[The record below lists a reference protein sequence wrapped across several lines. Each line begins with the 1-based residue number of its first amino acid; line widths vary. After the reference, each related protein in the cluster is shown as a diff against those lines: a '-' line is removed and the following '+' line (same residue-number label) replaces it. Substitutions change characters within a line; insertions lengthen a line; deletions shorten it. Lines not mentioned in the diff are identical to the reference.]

1 MDKPSQQAIPN
12 EETPQSNHSSGTWL
26 LFWLLAILAVV
37 PLFLFITTPM
47 DVAYQALLGLF
58 SVAIMVVVSRVKP
71 TSRFVSLFLMAL
83 SLLVSTRYIYWRASE
98 TLVFES
104 GLEYVLGYGLF
115 TAELYAWLIL
125 FLGYLQTA
133 MPLERRV
140 VPLPENTDL
149 WPTVDIYI
157 PSYNESLSVVADT
170 VLAAQCLEYPADKLR
185 VYLLDDGRRDAF
197 AAFAARAGVGYI
209 SRDDNRHAKAGNLN
223 NALAQTSGDLVAVF
237 DCDHVPTCG
246 FLQYTVGGFIKD
258 ENLSLV
264 QTPHY
269 FYSPDPFERNL
280 AVGEDIPR
288 ESALFYGPVQQGND
302 FWNATFFCGSCA
314 VIRRTALQEV
324 EGFAVETVTEDAH
337 TALKM
342 QRKGWGTAYLGLPL
356 AAGLATERL
365 SLHIGQRARWAR
377 GMMQILRTDN
387 PLFGRG
393 LTFAQRLCY
402 LSAMLHFQFPLP
414 RVVFIT
420 APLAYL
426 LIGQNIIASSAEI
439 IVTYAL
445 PHLVHAI
452 YTNSRTNGR
461 YRHIFWGEI
470 YESVLAFQLVRPTL
484 TTLLNPNKGK
494 FNVTEKGGLVEQTFF
509 DIDAV
514 KPQLIVAFLLMAG
527 VGWGLV
533 RLYWHEYYD
542 VEPNVML
549 LNVFW
554 AGFSL
559 FTLLAAIAV
568 ARERQQSRVN
578 VRVSLQLPVSIFLEG
593 GHALGSELVD
603 ISMGGVRLRNLQKQE
618 LPSGVECVELIY
630 HKRRVVLPVVLIKGD
645 DKYLRLQFDDLDT
658 EQRRQLVSIVMGRED
673 AWLADQEYPAD
684 NPLRS
689 FWAMLRCI
697 LGLFAPSLFSSN
709 EDERQANS
717 MVRERLFTRWVMPVA
732 IFVLVVVLV
741 LLASLPAFADTAD
754 VDGYRA
760 RELVLGELGHSNGL
774 HIKGK
779 SGRAGTSFSLPRD
792 EVVRSARFDLLIDY
806 TSPDDTG
813 DTLMLSVNG
822 VEVGTV
828 ALDNKSETTPLRY
841 SVDVNPAYLIS
852 NNSVDVLLQGSYI
865 DECLNSSTA
874 VTKVDIL
881 PASRFILTTDTL
893 PTAKDLALLPRPFF
907 DPNASGESVVS
918 MVMPKAPSREQL
930 RSASVV
936 ASWLGAENHFR
947 SMTFKVG
954 DQLPTGHAI
963 VFATN
968 DRPVPDVST
977 TLIERPNIRLIENPN
992 STYGSLLVIEAPD
1005 DRGLV
1010 QAARFLAVH
1019 GKSLMGSNVNVSEL
1033 ADLDADLN
1041 KANRWADTSTVLQLG
1056 DIVDPKNL
1064 RVNGLTPPLISM
1076 PFRLSPSLNLWPGRT
1091 VPLRVKYQFPEGDWL
1106 DVNES
1111 RLDIT
1116 LNGGFL
1122 RSLPVNRKGLLEQLW
1137 GALGGQVRQSE
1148 KLIYLSPERL
1158 HGKNE
1163 LTFYFNLQPKV
1174 TDDCRSDVPNDVV
1187 SHLMPETYLD
1197 LSELRSMVSVPEL
1210 SLFTDSG
1217 YPFTSKADMSNS
1229 ALILPEQPDT
1239 QTLAAAFELVARFS
1253 EFTGKPGLNLAVAL
1267 GAEQLSSVQDRH
1279 WLVLADVAAPVTREV
1294 LKGSRLYVNKG
1305 RLRVASLSRF
1315 DWIKAMLWD
1324 GNKLSQDEADRTLN
1338 SREYL
1343 QALVSTASRTGG
1355 AESELAQ
1362 NNVVL
1367 TVLLTATDSYGIVDM
1382 VKQFDSP
1389 DIFNSVSGDL
1399 SIFDS
1404 GQKANS
1410 YRLEPT
1416 RLEGDENRYNRLRWW
1431 FAQRP
1436 LLLLALPLII
1446 VLFLVIQIYTLL
1458 IGRAKR
1464 RRDGGK

>member
-1 MDKPSQQAIPN
+1 VAKTSLQATAKDDKSHPL
-12 EETPQSNHSSGTWL
+12 GTWI
-26 LFWLLAILAVV
+26 LFWLLAIFAVI

-58 SVAIMVVVSRVKP
+58 SVSIMLLVSRLKP
-71 TSRFVSLFLMAL
+71 KSRFVSLFLMAL
-83 SLLVSTRYIYWRASE
+83 SLLVSTRYLYWRASE

-104 GLEYVLGYGLF
+104 GLEHVLGYGLLI
-115 TAELYAWLIL
+115 AELYAWLIL

-133 MPLERRV
+133 MPLERRLV
-140 VPLPENTDL
+140 SLPENTDL

-170 VLAAQCLEYPADKLR
+170 VLAAQCIEYPADKLN

-209 SRDDNRHAKAGNLN
+209 SRSDNHHAKAGNLN
-223 NALAQTSGDLVAVF
+223 NALAQTAGELIAVF

-246 FLQYTVGGFIKD
+246 FLQYTVGGFLTDKK
-258 ENLSLV
+258 LSLV

-280 AVGEDIPR
+280 AVGDDIPR

-314 VIRRTALQEV
+314 VIRRSALQEV

-342 QRKGWGTAYLGLPL
+342 QRKGWGTAYIGLPL

-377 GMMQILRTDN
+377 GMMQILRLDN

-393 LTFAQRLCY
+393 LTLAQRLCY

-439 IVTYAL
+439 ILTYAL
-445 PHLVHAI
+445 PHLVHSI

-470 YESVLAFQLVRPTL
+470 YESALAFQLVRPTL

-494 FNVTEKGGLVEQTFF
+494 FNVTDKGGLIDHTFF

-568 ARERQQSRVN
+568 ARERKQSRVN
-578 VRVSLQLPVSIFLEG
+578 VRVNLQLPVAVFLEG
-593 GHALGSELVD
+593 GHAIGSETVD
-603 ISMGGVRLRNLQKQE
+603 ISMGGVRLRNLQNQA
-618 LPSGVECVELIY
+618 PSAGVECIELIY
-630 HKRRVVLPVVLIKGD
+630 RARRVILPATLFGSN
-645 DKYLRLQFDDLDT
+645 DKHLRLQFGELNT

-673 AWLADQEYPAD
+673 AWLIDHEYPAD
-684 NPLRS
+684 HPLRS

-697 LGLFAPSLFSSN
+697 LGLFAPGMFSSS
-709 EDERQANS
+709 EGEREANS
-717 MVRERLFTRWVMPVA
+717 LLRERLLTRWVMPA
-732 IFVLVVVLV
+732 AMLVLVIVLV
-741 LLASLPAFADTAD
+741 LLASLPAFAETTDAN
-754 VDGYRA
+754 GYPS
-760 RELVLGELGHSNGL
+760 RELTLGELGHSNGL
-774 HIKGK
+774 HIRGK

-792 EVVRSARFDLLIDY
+792 QVVRTARFDLLINY
-806 TSPDDTG
+806 FSTNENG
-813 DTLMLSVNG
+813 DVLILSVNG
-822 VEVGTV
+822 LDIGTV
-828 ALDNKSETTPLRY
+828 NLDKSETTPLRY
-841 SVDVNPAYLIS
+841 SVNIDPSYLVS
-852 NNSVDVLLQGSYI
+852 NNSIDLLLKGSRA
-865 DECLNSSTA
+865 DECLNAQTS

-881 PASRFILTTDTL
+881 PTSKFVLTTDTL
-893 PTAKDLALLPRPFF
+893 PTAKELALLPRPFF
-907 DPNASGESVVS
+907 DPNASGESVMS
-918 MVMPKAPSREQL
+918 MVLPSSPSREQV
-930 RSASVV
+930 RSAAIV

-947 SMTFKVG
+947 SITFEISNE
-954 DQLPTGHAI
+954 LPTGHAI

-968 DRPVPDVST
+968 DRPILNVT
-977 TLIERPNIRLIENPN
+977 TAVIDHPSIRLAENP
-992 STYGSLLVIEAPD
+992 SSAYGSLLVIEAPD
-1005 DRGLV
+1005 DRGLE
-1010 QAARFLAVH
+1010 QAARFLAAQ
-1019 GKSLMGSNVNVSEL
+1019 GKTLIGSNVNASESP
-1033 ADLDADLN
+1033 DLDNERSIAS
-1041 KANRWADTSTVLQLG
+1041 RWSDTSTAIQLG
-1056 DIVDPKNL
+1056 DIVDPQDL

-1076 PFRLSPSLNLWPGRT
+1076 PFRLSPSLNLWPSRT

-1106 DVNES
+1106 DTNES
-1111 RLDIT
+1111 KLDIT

-1122 RSLPVNRKGLLEQLW
+1122 RSLPVNRRGLLEQLW
-1137 GALGGQVRQSE
+1137 GVLGGQVRQEE
-1148 KLIYLSPERL
+1148 KLIYLSPKRL

-1163 LTFYFNLQPKV
+1163 LTFYFNLQTKLRG
-1174 TDDCRSDVPNDVV
+1174 DCHDEIPNDIL
-1187 SHLMPETYLD
+1187 SHLLPETSLD
-1197 LSELRSMVSVPEL
+1197 LSELRAMVSVPEL

-1217 YPFTSKADMSNS
+1217 YPFTTKADMSNS
-1229 ALILPEQPDT
+1229 ALILPDAPDP
-1239 QTLAAAFELVARFS
+1239 QTLAAAFELIARFS

-1267 GAEQLSSVQDRH
+1267 GVDQLKSVQDRH
-1279 WLVLADVAAPVTREV
+1279 WLALAKVATPITREV
-1294 LKGSRLYVNKG
+1294 LKGTRLYVNKE
-1305 RLRVASLSRF
+1305 RLRAAPLDKI
-1315 DWIKAMLWD
+1315 DWVKSMLWD
-1324 GNKLSQDEADRTLN
+1324 GSKLSQKEADRTLN

-1343 QALVSTASRTGG
+1343 QALISTASRSNT
-1355 AESELAQ
+1355 AQ
-1362 NNVVL
+1362 STLFKRSVLL
-1367 TVLLTATDSYGIVDM
+1367 TVLLTTTDSGGLVDM
-1382 VKQFDSP
+1382 VKQFDNP
-1389 DIFNSVSGDL
+1389 DVFNSVSGDL
-1399 SIFDS
+1399 SIFDNGKS
-1404 GQKANS
+1404 TSS
-1410 YRLEPT
+1410 YRLEAT
-1416 RLEGDENRYNRLRWW
+1416 RLHGDENRYNRLRWW

-1436 LLLLALPLII
+1436 FLLLLLPLLV
-1446 VLFLVIQIYTLL
+1446 VLLLVIQIYTLL
-1458 IGRAKR
+1458 ILRAKR